1 MKFFK
6 NDVFSEPGNPIKTIY
21 SPIVNSDGSI
31 TLKESGKENLQEYI
45 DSFASECDINVLI
58 ARFVNGDINALNQ
71 RQGFYGD
78 FTQMPKTYAEFLQVQ
93 IDSKKYF
100 DALPVD
106 IKHKFNDDANQFLAQ
121 AGSKEW
127 FEIMSALN
135 PVEAS
140 ADDLV
145 VEKEQKGEVKE

>member
-1 MKFFK
+1 MRYFK
-6 NDVFSEPGNPIKTIY
+6 NNIFSEPGNPIKVIF
-21 SPIVNSDGSI
+21 SPIVNPDGTI
-31 TLKESGKENLQEYI
+31 TLKESGKQNLQEYI

-58 ARFVNGDINALNQ
+58 ARFVNGDISALNQ

-100 DALPVD
+100 DSLPVE
-106 IKHKFNDDANQFLAQ
+106 IKHKFNDDCNQFLAQ

-127 FEIMSALN
+127 FEIMS
-135 PVEAS
+135 VMTGS
-140 ADDLV
+140 DSSSDLV
-145 VEKEQKGEVKE
+145 IEKEEKGEVKE